1 MILEQLKRDEG
12 FRGEPYKCT
21 EGYWTIG
28 YGRNLETNP
37 LTMDEAEVLLEND
50 VNHTLGRLISVD
62 LLPSITI
69 DELTP
74 RQAVWVNM
82 AFQMGVSG
90 VLRFKK
96 AIRAYLDEDYR
107 TCAEEMLDSRWSM
120 QTPNRAHRLADQMI
134 SGEWQ

>member
-37 LTMDEAEVLLEND
+37 LTEDEAEILLKND
-50 VNHTLGRLISVD
+50 INYTLARLIAVD
-62 LLPSITI
+62 LLPSVEM

-74 RQAVWVNM
+74 REAVWLNM
-82 AFQMGVSG
+82 AFQLGVAG
-90 VLRFKK
+90 LLRFKK
-96 AIRAYLDEDYR
+96 AISAYIEEDYR
-107 TCAEEMLDSRWSM
+107 TCAEELLNSRWAI
-120 QTPNRAHRLADQMI
+120 QTPNRAHRMADQMLT
-134 SGEWQ
+134 GEWQ

>member
-37 LTMDEAEVLLEND
+37 LTEDEAEILLKND
-50 VNHTLGRLISVD
+50 VNYTLARLIAVD
-62 LLPSITI
+62 LLPSITL